1 VEKDET
7 IKHKGKIKKRN
18 LPGRNRIELKKK
30 KVAAKEKGS
39 RNEGMRRR
47 LRREK

>member
-1 VEKDET
+1 VGKDET

-30 KVAAKEKGS
+30 VTAKEKGS